1 MRGLSRLP
9 FPLLLA
15 LAGAVL
21 AVPAVADD
29 EHDRARQLMRD
40 GEVAPLERII
50 ATARE
55 QYAGKIL
62 EAKLEHER
70 GRWLYELEMLGE
82 DGKVWELYFDAR
94 SGELIDRH
102 PEH

>member
-1 MRGLSRLP
+1 MSRLS
-9 FPLLLA
+9 FSLLLA
-15 LAGAVL
+15 LAGAAL
-21 AVPAVADD
+21 AVPALADE
-29 EHDRARQLMRD
+29 EHDRVRQLMRD

-50 ATARE
+50 ETARE

-62 EAKLEHER
+62 EAKLEHEH

-82 DGKVWELYFDAR
+82 DGRVWELYFDAR
-94 SGELIDRH
+94 SGELIERH